1 MRASTVSLSP
11 GPHPRRYE
19 IKVILRAMHGWQ
31 VNIATKPDALE
42 ILAQCQL
49 ADKKWQVPWRVR

>member
-1 MRASTVSLSP
+1 
-11 GPHPRRYE
+11 
-19 IKVILRAMHGWQ
+19 MHGWQ

-49 ADKKWQVPWRVR
+49 ADKKWQVRGARIIAACTAQLLEIYLLL